1 MNKKIY
7 NYIVLSCSL
16 LIIFS
21 IVLLFVIK
29 SQNKVKNSFIFNEH
43 LNDTFIT
50 MDNKDTSYSISLKE
64 LSYYVLVMEASVNN
78 TASLYD
84 PSNTNKFWNLYL
96 ENTFVSTIAKDTSI
110 DMCIRDNIYYNEAIA
125 SDFDLDETEL
135 LQVSDEASYIYYNL
149 TGKQVDATELTLN
162 DIYNIRYKI
171 ILATKYITYLMKNNE
186 FTEKELN
193 INGSYYESLYKKYNV
208 DIDDNWDEISLGN
221 ITIDN

>member
-21 IVLLFVIK
+21 IVLLFVIN

-50 MDNKDTSYSISLKE
+50 MDNEDTSYSISLKE

-135 LQVSDEASYIYYNL
+135 LQVSDEASNIYYNL

>member
-21 IVLLFVIK
+21 IVLLFVIN

-50 MDNKDTSYSISLKE
+50 MDNEDTSYSISLKE

-78 TASLYD
+78 TGSLYD

-135 LQVSDEASYIYYNL
+135 LQVSDEASNIYYNL

>member
-50 MDNKDTSYSISLKE
+50 MDNEDTSYSISLKE

>member
-21 IVLLFVIK
+21 IVLLFVIN

-50 MDNKDTSYSISLKE
+50 MDNEDTSYSISLKE
-64 LSYYVLVMEASVNN
+64 LSYYVLVMEAFVNN

-135 LQVSDEASYIYYNL
+135 LQVSDEASNIYYNL

-221 ITIDN
+221 ITVDN

>member
-21 IVLLFVIK
+21 IVLLFVIN

-50 MDNKDTSYSISLKE
+50 MDNEDTSYSISLKE

-110 DMCIRDNIYYNEAIA
+110 DMCIRDNIYYNE
-125 SDFDLDETEL
+125 
-135 LQVSDEASYIYYNL
+135 
-149 TGKQVDATELTLN
+149 
-162 DIYNIRYKI
+162 
-171 ILATKYITYLMKNNE
+171 
-186 FTEKELN
+186 
-193 INGSYYESLYKKYNV
+193 
-208 DIDDNWDEISLGN
+208 
-221 ITIDN
+221 

>member
-21 IVLLFVIK
+21 IVLLFVIN

-50 MDNKDTSYSISLKE
+50 MDNEDTSYSISLKE

-135 LQVSDEASYIYYNL
+135 LQVSDEASNIYYNL

-171 ILATKYITYLMKNNE
+171 ILATKYITHLMKNNE

>member
-50 MDNKDTSYSISLKE
+50 MDNEDTSYSISLKE

-135 LQVSDEASYIYYNL
+135 LQVSDEAAYIYYNL